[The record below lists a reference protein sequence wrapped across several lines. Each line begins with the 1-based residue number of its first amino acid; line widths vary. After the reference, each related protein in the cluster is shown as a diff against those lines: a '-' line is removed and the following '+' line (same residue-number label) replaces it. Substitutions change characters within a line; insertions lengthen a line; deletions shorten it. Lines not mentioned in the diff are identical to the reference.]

1 MYLEC
6 RHIKSNGSK
15 CHSPAMKD
23 KPYCY
28 YHLRLHRIIHGRP
41 QRSSTPYEH
50 KDLQIPFLEDRG
62 AVQIAL
68 SEVVSALAHRSHRLQ
83 TRSAD
88 DLRPAG
94 RLLQRQN
101 SSRSRSPSTGPRT
114 SENEEGDEL
123 APEITTYEPD
133 DEEYKEANHEP
144 TLTEILMAEVR
155 RQRQEEEER
164 GQTVSRNSKNRQR
177 MLL

>member
-28 YHLRLHRIIHGRP
+28 YHLRVHRILHKASDIAP
-41 QRSSTPYEH
+41 DEH
-50 KDLQIPFLEDRG
+50 KDLHVPFLEDRG

-68 SEVVSALAHRSHRLQ
+68 SEVVSALATNHIELKRAALMIYALQ
-83 TRSAD
+83 VASSNAKIPD
-88 DLRPAG
+88 DLVALHQVREH
-94 RLLQRQN
+94 
-101 SSRSRSPSTGPRT
+101 

-123 APEITTYEPD
+123 APEIATYEPD

-155 RQRQEEEER
+155 RQREEDEEAKQSAEPR
-164 GQTVSRNSKNRQR
+164 QTIIS
-177 MLL
+177 